1 MGVTIHYHGGL
12 DDPRQLDVALD
23 MLREECDRRSWPYR
37 KLDFEAKGKFET
49 ESFRA
54 EPSDIPGVEDIIVE
68 TEYAELDTRWRGLSI
83 DPHPECESLL
93 LMFDPQNGRLLLL
106 ISVGEAQSLSYY
118 LSVKT
123 QFAPVEIHTAIC
135 EVLHRLQ
142 DEFGRA
148 QLVVSDESGYF
159 DTGDVE
165 PLLKMRRTIEDV
177 LNNPELVLR
186 LTRWATA
193 GEEAAPP
200 DEEQL
205 TRRLN

>member
-1 MGVTIHYHGGL
+1 M
-12 DDPRQLDVALD
+12 
-23 MLREECDRRSWPYR
+23 
-37 KLDFEAKGKFET
+37 
-49 ESFRA
+49 ESFRTA
-54 EPSDIPGVEDIIVE
+54 PSDIPGVEDIIVE
-68 TEYAELDTRWRGLSI
+68 TEYVELDTRWRGLSI
-83 DPHPECESLL
+83 DPHLECESLM
-93 LMFDPQNGRLLLL
+93 LMFDPQDGRLLLL
-106 ISVGEAQSLSYY
+106 TSVGDAQSLSYY

-142 DEFGRA
+142 NEFGREKWT
-148 QLVVSDESGYF
+148 VSDESGYF
-159 DTGDVE
+159 DTGDIK
-165 PLLKMRRTIEDV
+165 PLLKMRKTIEDV

-205 TRRLN
+205 TGRLN